1 MKEDR
6 WVSLFSGGKDSNW
19 ALCQALENGLN
30 VEYLLTVHPPA
41 GSYMYH
47 VPATRV
53 VPLVAES
60 IGIGLIEIEPEFEIP
75 GDVDSGEQGDKE
87 IKCIKNS
94 LIEMEDEINLKGII
108 AGAVESEY
116 QRSRIQKMCD
126 ELDIVLY
133 APLWKSDPLVMIN
146 KMVETGFEIMIVSV
160 AADGMEES
168 WLGRYIDNKA
178 IVELKAIN
186 EKYGVHIL
194 GEGGEYE
201 TLVTNGPHMNRGVE
215 IEYDVFWEQNWG
227 EIRVKNAWLN

>member
-1 MKEDR
+1 M
-6 WVSLFSGGKDSNW
+6 
-19 ALCQALENGLN
+19 A
-30 VEYLLTVHPPA
+30 
-41 GSYMYH
+41 
-47 VPATRV
+47 
-53 VPLVAES
+53 
-60 IGIGLIEIEPEFEIP
+60 
-75 GDVDSGEQGDKE
+75 
-87 IKCIKNS
+87 
-94 LIEMEDEINLKGII
+94 DEIHLKGII

-116 QRSRIQKMCD
+116 QRSRIQKICD

-146 KMVETGFEIMIVSV
+146 KMVETGFEIMIVGV

-168 WLGRYIDNKA
+168 WLGRYIDNNA

-201 TLVTNGPHMNRGVE
+201 TLVTNGPHMNRRVE

>member
-6 WVSLFSGGKDSNW
+6 WISLFSGGKDSNW
-19 ALCQALENGLN
+19 ALCQALESGFN
-30 VEYLLTVHPPA
+30 VEYLLTVHPPT

-53 VPLVAES
+53 VSLVAES
-60 IGIGLIEIEPEFEIP
+60 IGIELIEIEPEFEIP

-94 LIEMEDEINLKGII
+94 LMEIADEINLKGIVT
-108 AGAVESEY
+108 GAVESEY

-126 ELDIVLY
+126 ELGIVLY
-133 APLWKSDPLVMIN
+133 APLWKSDPLAMIN
-146 KMVETGFEIMIVSV
+146 KMVESGFEIMIVSV

-178 IVELKAIN
+178 IVELKTIN

-201 TLVTNGPHMNRGVE
+201 TLVTNGPHMNRGVG